1 VEAGGEGLGKKTRL
15 LRCHFVLKMMILPRQ
30 ARDKHRESTQT
41 KWRFLA
47 GMYANDYMTGYLMA
61 VGAMLALA
69 ARAQVSHPIKLSSID
84 CVSR

>member
-1 VEAGGEGLGKKTRL
+1 
-15 LRCHFVLKMMILPRQ
+15 MMVLPRQ